1 MMRVKNIARKHVIL
15 EETKEE
21 GRSPDQVH
29 ACPFC
34 HFTCDTESGLQ
45 HHVDADH
52 GGEKKAGLRC
62 PLCEEAC
69 PDMNALEKHA
79 INVHSVNADGLQRL
93 LLLVKLSAAASKD
106 EEDEDHNSQ
115 QHHQQQHHQQ
125 QSDHH
130 STPQEHHSQRHVKT
144 EDNQSSGAGKRS
156 EERNVGREPEECGVC
171 GVACGSVEDLLAHQ
185 TAMGHLPVTETPRG
199 PGYLCWKKG
208 CNQYF
213 PTAQALHSHFR
224 EIHGAAPRPSV
235 AVSERH
241 VYKYRCQQ
249 CSLAFKTVEKLQL
262 HAQYHAIRD
271 ATKCLLCHRN
281 FRSLGALQKHVSTD
295 HPELTTEEKH
305 QFQASIFGAPVG
317 AGAGPVLDPNTTA
330 LLRRESNKDDEIE
343 EIPRIEEPPLPPHQQ
358 AIEDY
363 LNSDT
368 MALDNYSDPARRY
381 KCHRC
386 RVAFTRQS
394 YLTVHQ
400 KTLLH
405 RRGEKLTY
413 PMEKYLDPNRPY
425 KCDVCKESFT
435 QKNILLVHYNS
446 VSHLHKLKKAMQD
459 KEFKGSSSSS
469 NIQSEAGILE
479 GGNMPLGE
487 SQSGHPGISGSGLG
501 DEEGNKPY
509 RCHVCRVAY
518 SQQSTLDIHLRSV
531 LHQSRTARLPDYLPT
546 ASHDPRTLVD
556 HSPIPTSTPQPSPAQ
571 SHEPNNTHSPST
583 PQVTPTTRHVS
594 PSRSTSAQGSC
605 GRCGGVWS
613 TAEQG
618 AQHAVL
624 CGLLP
629 PQLNVLPHSV
639 SNASVALDTA
649 WVALCQASA
658 ANLPQTPAHDRSLS
672 PSECSIESLSTSRF
686 TVPFRKSSRLHKHLL
701 ESFGFDLVVQYV
713 ESQQPY
719 QSKSLDDGN
728 CEDSKYKSNPNLPE
742 LSKSKCP
749 QCSKK
754 FSSVWVLK
762 AHLEE
767 IHKSCVPFDY
777 LKKFS
782 DEYRKEYN
790 TSRHSSSSEPSALTD
805 DERGRDAEIV
815 QGGEKGTSDERE
827 KEAESGSRSDA
838 AATPTSHTTPT
849 PGVTP
854 TSTTA
859 PSVSPAADQGMNV
872 PPQMAEMA
880 AALNALTAAQMQQMQ
895 FNPMMMAGLGLA
907 GLPLQ
912 LNPLAAMNL
921 HPPLMPM
928 LPPHMFDHVAL
939 SNMQQQSSPT
949 SGPSGLQGDP
959 CMFLKQ
965 QQQLMQ
971 QQQQHA
977 AAAAAAAAAQQKR
990 ARTRITDEQLKILRA
1005 HFDINNSPT
1014 EDQINDMAKQSGLPP
1029 KVIKHWFRNTLFKER
1044 QRSKDSPYNF
1054 SIPPSTT
1061 LNLEEYEKTGEA
1073 KVMPLNPDEA
1083 REIVALNSTREE
1095 DKSIDHISKEQE
1107 ESNLDCASVVSPLN
1121 KVPSF
1126 TQDNSRVQEKN
1137 GDSVG
1142 GSLGPSSQ
1150 QHLFQHQRDHQREQ
1164 QLREQREQL
1173 NPQPLLP
1180 PHPSQPSSQVGGGS
1194 QLVSSASSSP
1204 LGLPATPSFTS
1215 LASPQTSL
1223 SLTSLITS
1231 QLETNPMLAHKLPHT
1246 PPTVPSSGLIPP
1258 SSGVSPTPPHLSFPS
1273 APQTPT
1279 SSSSITGKR
1288 ANRTRFTDYQIKV
1301 LQEFFENN
1309 AYPKDDDLEYLSKLL
1324 NLSPRVIVVWFQN
1337 ARQKARKVY
1346 ENQPPLDPNDE
1357 GAGRFTRTPGLNYQ
1371 CKKCLLVF
1379 QRYYELI
1386 RHQKTHCFKEE
1397 DAKRSAQ
1404 AQAAAAQAAALYND
1418 ENSNHSSIT
1427 ESSQQSGSLDNKSTT
1442 ETYQCDKCSLV
1453 FNRFEQWREHQIVH
1467 LMNPALFLN
1476 KGADS
1481 PFTSIQQQQQ
1491 QSQPPPQHQLPL
1503 AIPPP
1508 QPSPLLP
1515 PASPLKRKTDE
1526 SEDERDLVLGSS
1538 EGQRDKRLRTTIL
1551 PEQLDYL
1558 YQKYQLE
1565 ANPSRKMLETIAQE
1579 VGLKKRVVQVWFQ
1592 NTRARERKG
1601 QFRAHAQVI
1610 NKKCPFCPAI
1620 FKVKSALESHLST
1633 KHADQYSK
1641 GDVDIDALPDV
1652 EDSGVGNFSLSSTPS
1667 STQASQVMPSS
1678 FFSSPEVPED
1688 SIAMYHE
1695 EAIRRYLNDVN
1706 LASDGARREGES
1718 PLDLS
1723 KPLEMVRPLG
1733 FDSSFLDT
1741 SDHLGDHSDDE
1752 CYHLDVGE
1760 PEDGDLSLT
1769 IIESNPTSPASSTTS
1784 SARPGGPHSASK
1796 RFRTQ
1801 MSAIQVKIMKSV
1813 FHDYKTP
1820 TMAECELLGRE
1831 IGLAKRVVQVWF
1843 QNARAK
1849 EKKAKLALQKMLG
1862 TEPEGPKPPEECK
1875 VCNFK
1880 YSHKY
1885 SVQDHLFT
1893 RSHIENM
1900 KMFLEKVKE
1909 ESEVAG
1915 LTSSLSSLS
1924 ADSDKQPSSL
1934 TPAAGLAHQLQM
1946 AQLMALGSPPATV
1959 GITASDDR
1967 KVGPGGSNNNDDVSR
1982 LQLLQQVYHQMG
1994 LGGLQGAPHPLLQ
2007 HAMMAG
2013 AGE

>member
-405 RRGEKLTY
+405 RR
-413 PMEKYLDPNRPY
+413 
-425 KCDVCKESFT
+425 
-435 QKNILLVHYNS
+435 
-446 VSHLHKLKKAMQD
+446 
-459 KEFKGSSSSS
+459 
-469 NIQSEAGILE
+469 
-479 GGNMPLGE
+479 
-487 SQSGHPGISGSGLG
+487 
-501 DEEGNKPY
+501 
-509 RCHVCRVAY
+509 
-518 SQQSTLDIHLRSV
+518 
-531 LHQSRTARLPDYLPT
+531 
-546 ASHDPRTLVD
+546 
-556 HSPIPTSTPQPSPAQ
+556 
-571 SHEPNNTHSPST
+571 
-583 PQVTPTTRHVS
+583 
-594 PSRSTSAQGSC
+594 
-605 GRCGGVWS
+605 
-613 TAEQG
+613 
-618 AQHAVL
+618 
-624 CGLLP
+624 
-629 PQLNVLPHSV
+629 
-639 SNASVALDTA
+639 
-649 WVALCQASA
+649 
-658 ANLPQTPAHDRSLS
+658 
-672 PSECSIESLSTSRF
+672 
-686 TVPFRKSSRLHKHLL
+686 
-701 ESFGFDLVVQYV
+701 
-713 ESQQPY
+713 
-719 QSKSLDDGN
+719 
-728 CEDSKYKSNPNLPE
+728 
-742 LSKSKCP
+742 
-749 QCSKK
+749 
-754 FSSVWVLK
+754 
-762 AHLEE
+762 
-767 IHKSCVPFDY
+767 
-777 LKKFS
+777 
-782 DEYRKEYN
+782 
-790 TSRHSSSSEPSALTD
+790 D

-1592 NTRARERKG
+1592 NTRARERK
-1601 QFRAHAQVI
+1601 
-1610 NKKCPFCPAI
+1610 
-1620 FKVKSALESHLST
+1620 
-1633 KHADQYSK
+1633 
-1641 GDVDIDALPDV
+1641 
-1652 EDSGVGNFSLSSTPS
+1652 
-1667 STQASQVMPSS
+1667 
-1678 FFSSPEVPED
+1678 EVPED

>member
-1 MMRVKNIARKHVIL
+1 
-15 EETKEE
+15 ETKEE
-21 GRSPDQVH
+21 GRSPDHVH

-34 HFTCDTESGLQ
+34 HFTCDAETSLQ
-45 HHVDADH
+45 QHVDAEH

-69 PDMNALEKHA
+69 PNMNALEKHA
-79 INVHSVNADGLQRL
+79 VSVHSVNADGIQRL
-93 LLLVKLSAAASKD
+93 LLLVKLSAAAARD
-106 EEDEDHNSQ
+106 DDDDDHHNQ
-115 QHHQQQHHQQ
+115 QLNQRHHQ
-125 QSDHH
+125 SDQT
-130 STPQEHHSQRHVKT
+130 SRSQEHHSQRQVKL
-144 EDNQSSGAGKRS
+144 EENLSSAAGKRGD
-156 EERNVGREPEECGVC
+156 ERNMGREPEECGVC
-171 GVACGSVEDLLAHQ
+171 RVAFGSLEALLAHQ
-185 TAMGHLPVTETPRG
+185 TITGHIPVTETPRG

-224 EIHGAAPRPSV
+224 EIHGAVPRPSV

-281 FRSLGALQKHVSTD
+281 FRSLGALQKHVSSD
-295 HPELTTEEKH
+295 HPELSETEKH
-305 QFQASIFGAPVG
+305 QFQASIVGAPVG

-343 EIPRIEEPPLPPHQQ
+343 ELQRVEESPLPPHQQ

-459 KEFKGSSSSS
+459 KDTKGSSNIS
-469 NIQSEAGILE
+469 NIQSETSSIE
-479 GGNMPLGE
+479 GGTLPLGE
-487 SQSGHPGISGSGLG
+487 TQSGHPGISGIGIG
-501 DEEGNKPY
+501 EEEGTKPY
-509 RCHVCRVAY
+509 RCHICRVAY

-531 LHQSRTARLPDYLPT
+531 LHQSRTARLPEYLPT
-546 ASHDPRTLVD
+546 SSHDPITTLAD
-556 HSPIPTSTPQPSPAQ
+556 HPPAPSITPQPSP
-571 SHEPNNTHSPST
+571 SSLHDLNNTHSPST
-583 PQVTPTTRHVS
+583 SQVTPPTKYHIS
-594 PSRSTSAQGSC
+594 PSSSSSSNIQGSC
-605 GRCGGVWS
+605 GRCGSVWS

-618 AQHAVL
+618 AQHALL
-624 CGLLP
+624 CVLLP
-629 PQLNVLPHSV
+629 SQLNVLPHST
-639 SNASVALDTA
+639 SNSSAALDAA
-649 WVALCQASA
+649 WTALCQANAA

-686 TVPFRKSSRLHKHLL
+686 TIPFRKSSRLHKHLL

-713 ESQQPY
+713 ESQQPC
-719 QSKSLDDGN
+719 QSKSPEDGS
-728 CEDSKYKSNPNLPE
+728 CEDSNSKFSTNLPE
-742 LSKSKCP
+742 FSKSKCP
-749 QCSKK
+749 QCFKK

-762 AHLEE
+762 SHLEE

-790 TSRHSSSSEPSALTD
+790 ASRHCSSSEPSALTD

-815 QGGEKGTSDERE
+815 QGVEKGTSDERE
-827 KEAESGSRSDA
+827 KEAESGNRSDA
-838 AATPTSHTTPT
+838 TATPTSRTTPT
-849 PGVTP
+849 PGITP

-859 PSVSPAADQGMNV
+859 PSVSPAADQQGMNL

-880 AALNALTAAQMQQMQ
+880 AAINALTAAQMQQMQ

-928 LPPHMFDHVAL
+928 LPPHMFDPVAL
-939 SNMQQQSSPT
+939 GNMQQQSPPT
-949 SGPSGLQGDP
+949 SGPSGLSADP
-959 CMFLKQ
+959 CMFLKQQ

-971 QQQQHA
+971 QQQQH

-1014 EDQINDMAKQSGLPP
+1014 EEQINEMAKQSGLPP

-1095 DKSIDHISKEQE
+1095 EKFHNVEIKNETE
-1107 ESNLDCASVVSPLN
+1107 ELLLDRTGTASPLN
-1121 KVPSF
+1121 KVPTF
-1126 TQDNSRVQEKN
+1126 TQDNSRAQDKN
-1137 GDSVG
+1137 GDSIG
-1142 GSLGPSSQ
+1142 GSLGLNSQ
-1150 QHLFQHQRDHQREQ
+1150 QQLFQQHRDQLQREQ
-1164 QLREQREQL
+1164 QQRDSL
-1173 NPQPLLP
+1173 NPQPLIPPLP
-1180 PHPSQPSSQVGGGS
+1180 QSQPSPQLGSGS

-1204 LGLPATPSFTS
+1204 LGLPATSVLTS

-1273 APQTPT
+1273 APPTPT
-1279 SSSSITGKR
+1279 SSSSISGKR

-1346 ENQPPLDPNDE
+1346 ENQPPIDPNDE

-1427 ESSQQSGSLDNKSTT
+1427 ESSQQSGSLEAKSIT
-1442 ETYQCDKCSLV
+1442 ETFQCDKCSLV

-1491 QSQPPPQHQLPL
+1491 QSQPSPQQHQLPP

-1526 SEDERDLVLGSS
+1526 SEDEKDGSLGGN

-1652 EDSGVGNFSLSSTPS
+1652 EDSGVGNLSLSSTPS
-1667 STQASQVMPSS
+1667 TTQASQVMSSS
-1678 FFSSPEVPED
+1678 FFSSSEIPED

-1706 LASDGARREGES
+1706 LAADVARREGES

-1723 KPLEMVRPLG
+1723 KPLELVRPLG
-1733 FDSSFLDT
+1733 LESSLLDT
-1741 SDHLGDHSDDE
+1741 TDHLGDRSDE
-1752 CYHLDVGE
+1752 ESYQLDVCEPDDGE
-1760 PEDGDLSLT
+1760 SLVIYT
-1769 IIESNPTSPASSTTS
+1769 ESNPTSPASSTTS
-1784 SARPGGPHSASK
+1784 SRPTGGNQSGSK

-1801 MSAIQVKIMKSV
+1801 MSVVQVKIMKSV
-1813 FHDYKTP
+1813 FYDYKTP

-1900 KMFLEKVKE
+1900 KVFLEKVKE
-1909 ESEVAG
+1909 ESEVAN
-1915 LTSSLSSLS
+1915 LTSSLSAMS
-1924 ADSDKQPSSL
+1924 ADSERPPSSL
-1934 TPAAGLAHQLQM
+1934 TPAAGLAQLQM
-1946 AQLMALGSPPATV
+1946 AQLMALGSPPAAGVAT
-1959 GITASDDR
+1959 GEDR
-1967 KVGPGGSNNNDDVSR
+1967 KAFPGGSNSDELSR
-1982 LQLLQQVYHQMG
+1982 LQLLQQMYQQMG